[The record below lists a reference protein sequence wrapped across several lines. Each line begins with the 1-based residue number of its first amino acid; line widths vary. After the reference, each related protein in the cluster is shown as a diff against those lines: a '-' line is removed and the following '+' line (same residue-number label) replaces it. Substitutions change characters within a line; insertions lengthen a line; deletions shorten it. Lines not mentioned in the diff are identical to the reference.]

1 MKRMSMKR
9 IAALLA
15 SAALVLTTM
24 VGCTQSPPSESGTGA
39 NTAPISDAPEQ
50 TNSPTGGGTISVW
63 AEPSCY
69 AWVQEMAAKWEEETG
84 NHVELTEMPMADG
97 DYKHKVTFSLS
108 ILNIMRTNL

>member
-69 AWVQEMAAKWEEETG
+69 AWVQEMAAKWEEENRKSCGTHRNAYG
-84 NHVELTEMPMADG
+84 RRRL
-97 DYKHKVTFSLS
+97 
-108 ILNIMRTNL
+108 